1 MRAEA
6 GPCRCLLELWRRGE
20 LWVPAAAA
28 GRGGPG
34 ASRSALSARRP
45 RPRCN
50 WSPAAAGAAARR
62 QQCEQLPQPG
72 GSSGAPAGPDP
83 VHRRHRSRSPPPP
96 PYSPP
101 GSAIRRLHPAE
112 SPEGTSPPPATMI
125 KVSGAGF
132 LPKSAPPSFRR
143 CGAAEGFLLG
153 KSAARRFVFT
163 DFSAPIYYLC
173 FAKGGFCPR
182 WICCLRF
189 RDRL

>member
-1 MRAEA
+1 MRAA
-6 GPCRCLLELWRRGE
+6 L
-20 LWVPAAAA
+20 
-28 GRGGPG
+28 GRGAIG
-34 ASRSALSARRP
+34 ARQRR
-45 RPRCN
+45 
-50 WSPAAAGAAARR
+50 
-62 QQCEQLPQPG
+62 EQQPG
-72 GSSGAPAGPDP
+72 GSSASSCPSPAAAAALRPAPIPFTAATDP
-83 VHRRHRSRSPPPP
+83 AHRRHRRIR
-96 PYSPP
+96 PP

-112 SPEGTSPPPATMI
+112 SPAGTSPPPATMI